1 MPFLLNTHQTA
12 EKLMALHRPK
22 NQPMINPN
30 DMLITAD
37 HNFSRGWTIKITA
50 GNTQKRITNIQIDEQ
65 RPFHGQQ
72 TLLLGL
78 RERQACRIGDNWRTN
93 VAK

>member
-1 MPFLLNTHQTA
+1 
-12 EKLMALHRPK
+12 
-22 NQPMINPN
+22 MINPN

-37 HNFSRGWTIKITA
+37 HNFSRGWTIKITT

-72 TLLLGL
+72 TLLLV
-78 RERQACRIGDNWRTN
+78 T
-93 VAK
+93 